1 MLKDAF
7 TMEKSELAGLVP
19 SNMLIIVG
27 GRPDPAKQ
35 GEGCNRWDWK

>member
-1 MLKDAF
+1 MLKDAS

-27 GRPDPAKQ
+27 AGLTPQKQ
-35 GEGCNRWDWK
+35 GEGCNRWDWE